1 MTLTNIYG
9 GPNMGEK
16 KTLRRNRDPSKLL
29 DECELKMAKLTLRMT
44 KTAMKLRRKR
54 GEAPYII

>member
-1 MTLTNIYG
+1 
-9 GPNMGEK
+9 MGEK